1 MRAPVVIFFLLFV
14 VTAFTQVDSDI
25 QLAEHYYAQGEFE
38 KARGYY
44 EALYKKN
51 PSKIYLNR
59 LVNCFEAEG
68 DEKQAERILKK
79 AAASAPSDLDLKLL
93 LADFYEEHNADLKA
107 KKIYEALLDN
117 YITNAS
123 KGISLFNAFLAQS
136 KTDFAQ
142 RSLNISKKQ
151 FKNYPFNFQEAD
163 LYAQTNKN
171 PEMVES
177 YLSLLDKH
185 QYYDEAVKKALIRR
199 LDLSSELTSDFKLLK
214 QALFLRAQK
223 VNTDVVFAELL
234 IWMYMQV
241 DNFAGVYAQV
251 LSVDLRSKANGMRL
265 YSFAMTCTENKD
277 FATALRAFQEAREI
291 TTDQE
296 LKFRCLKGIL
306 HVGYI
311 QITALKKYTQE
322 ELDAVLKNYDLAI
335 ESMGRITS
343 GTLQILKE
351 YAELLAYY
359 AGEKDA
365 ALLLLKNASS
375 SATLT
380 AIMKSEL
387 KMLQADIELLKGNVW
402 DASLLYM
409 QISENFNYET
419 IGNRAKFKSARIFYY
434 EGEFDFAQSQLDVLK
449 QSTSKLLANDA
460 LELSIMITDNYGLDS
475 NYIAMAWFS
484 KADLFVEQLQ
494 FADAF
499 ALFDSIQENYPFHS
513 LADEILFKRARA
525 MELQGEWNKALGYY
539 EDIIKF
545 HENDILADNAT
556 FKSAE
561 LLEEKL
567 GSENAALERYKQLLL
582 KHPGSL
588 YAHETRKRVRRL
600 RGEETKIEEE
610 F

>member
-1 MRAPVVIFFLLFV
+1 
-14 VTAFTQVDSDI
+14 
-25 QLAEHYYAQGEFE
+25 
-38 KARGYY
+38 
-44 EALYKKN
+44 
-51 PSKIYLNR
+51 
-59 LVNCFEAEG
+59 
-68 DEKQAERILKK
+68 
-79 AAASAPSDLDLKLL
+79 
-93 LADFYEEHNADLKA
+93 
-107 KKIYEALLDN
+107 
-117 YITNAS
+117 
-123 KGISLFNAFLAQS
+123 
-136 KTDFAQ
+136 
-142 RSLNISKKQ
+142 
-151 FKNYPFNFQEAD
+151 
-163 LYAQTNKN
+163 
-171 PEMVES
+171 
-177 YLSLLDKH
+177 
-185 QYYDEAVKKALIRR
+185 
-199 LDLSSELTSDFKLLK
+199 
-214 QALFLRAQK
+214 
-223 VNTDVVFAELL
+223 
-234 IWMYMQV
+234 MQV
-241 DNFAGVYAQV
+241 DNFAGVYSQV
-251 LSVDLRSKANGMRL
+251 VSVDLRSKANGMRL
-265 YSFAMTCTENKD
+265 YSFAITCAENKD

-291 TTDQE
+291 TTDEE

-322 ELDAVLKNYDLAI
+322 ELDAVLSNYKFAI

-343 GTLQILKE
+343 GTLQVLKE

-365 ALLLLKNASS
+365 ALLLLKNTCS

-380 AIMKSEL
+380 AIMKAEL

-409 QISENFNYET
+409 QISEDFNYET

-460 LELSIMITDNYGLDS
+460 LDLSIMITDNYGLDS

-494 FADAF
+494 FVDAF
-499 ALFDSIQENYPFHS
+499 VLFDSIQENYPFHS
-513 LADEILFKRARA
+513 LADEILYKRARA
-525 MELQGEWNKALGYY
+525 MELQGDWNKALGYY

-545 HENDILADNAT
+545 HENDILADNAI

-567 GSENAALERYKQLLL
+567 GDENAAIERYKQLLL

-588 YAHETRKRVRRL
+588 YAHETRKRIRRL
-600 RGEETKIEEE
+600 RGEDIKIEEE